1 MDDTFGMTKMD
12 DTFGMTKMD
21 DTFGNEQAFTF
32 EEVEKSIMEEVAFNF
47 ELEPTATFFVH
58 FEIVPAN
65 HTSRIERKFKVNAMT
80 YKNIFNKILLNVKKI
95 IEEIFYFQP
104 SVDTVYFIFR
114 FESYDSSNEITKR
127 YEINR

>member
-1 MDDTFGMTKMD
+1 MD

-47 ELEPTATFFVH
+47 ELEPTATFFAV
-58 FEIVPAN
+58 FEIKTAN
-65 HTSRIERKFKVNAMT
+65 TTTRINREFKVNAMT
-80 YKNIFNKILLNVKKI
+80 YKDIFNKIILNVKKI
-95 IEEIFYFQP
+95 VEEIFHFQS
-104 SVDTVYFIFR
+104 SVDTVYFM
-114 FESYDSSNEITKR
+114 FEFNSYDSSTRIIKR

>member
-1 MDDTFGMTKMD
+1 MD

-47 ELEPTATFFVH
+47 ELEPTATFFVS
-58 FEIVPAN
+58 FEIESAN
-65 HTSRIERKFKVNAMT
+65 YTSRIERKFKVNAMT
-80 YKNIFNKILLNVKKI
+80 YKDNFDKVLSNVKKI
-95 IEEIFYFQP
+95 VEEIFHFQS
-104 SVDTVYFIFR
+104 SVDTVYFIFK
-114 FESYDSSNEITKR
+114 FESYDSSNEIIKR